1 MLLCECKDRQL
12 SLNAE
17 YYYKKVVIIMPN
29 TNEMFTLANFTED
42 FSKKFEVTDAGKGAP
57 VRESTTTETNVLF
70 NAVNGSADSCRAL
83 VDNDP
88 ISVINIVVTSAD
100 VHENK
105 ENENSPIINKPVA
118 HFFTADGKHYS
129 SLSNGIIRTVKNLLG
144 CGIIPTADAPLTIR
158 FVSRET
164 KRGTAFVFELV

>member
-1 MLLCECKDRQL
+1 MKNE
-12 SLNAE
+12 
-17 YYYKKVVIIMPN
+17 N
-29 TNEMFTLANFTED
+29 TNAQEFSLANFSDD
-42 FSKKFEVTDAGKGAP
+42 FNAKFEVAEAGKGAV
-57 VRESTTTETNVLF
+57 VRESTTAETNTLF
-70 NAVNGSADSCRAL
+70 NAVNGGAESCKVL
-83 VDNDP
+83 VDKDA
-88 ISVINIVVTSAD
+88 IDVVNIVITSTD

-105 ENENSPIINKPVA
+105 DDEESPLVNKPVA

-144 CGIIPTADAPLTIR
+144 CGIIPTKDAPLTIK